1 MPRKS
6 HDTRKFHGTLDELK
20 QLISAA
26 GFHGDWSEQNGKK
39 PKHIFRSG
47 GGGVLNWWSSTKT
60 VLIQGDADERGRLEG
75 ALSGVASASAP
86 AASSPSSSA
95 VSSRPQIFV
104 VYGHDK
110 EACLQLEN
118 ALLRLE
124 CEPFV
129 LGKTSGKGKTIIE
142 ALELK
147 IGRDNKSAFG
157 VVLVTPDDMGCAKGE
172 YPDKA
177 EPRARENVILETGML
192 LASLTRERVALLVK
206 GQINLPSDLKGM
218 IYIAFNDKVSEAI
231 PKLCAHMMEAGIK
244 IKSESITDAMAS
256 L

>member
-1 MPRKS
+1 MPRKMS
-6 HDTRKFHGTLDELK
+6 RKFSGTLEELK

-47 GGGVLNWWSSTKT
+47 DGGVLNWWPSTKT
-60 VLIQGDADERGRLEG
+60 VQIQGDGDERGRLEG
-75 ALSGVASASAP
+75 ALGGEASASAAGP
-86 AASSPSSSA
+86 SSSSA

-118 ALLRLE
+118 ALLRLD

-129 LGKTSGKGKTIIE
+129 LGKTSGKGKTLIE
-142 ALELK
+142 ALEHK

-172 YPDKA
+172 YPGKA

-206 GQINLPSDLKGM
+206 GPVNLPSDLQG
-218 IYIAFNDKVSEAI
+218 IIHIAFNDTVIEAI
-231 PKLCAHMMEAGIK
+231 PKLCQHMMAAGIK
-244 IKSESITDAMAS
+244 IEPESIAKAAAS
-256 L
+256 